1 MEAIVVV
8 IFMVVAY
15 FVISNYNRIQW
26 EKKKRRE
33 IRERFGKKPEHKEK
47 DTKKIRLYLDNRKEE
62 ANVDDITW
70 KDLSMDEVYWRI
82 NNCVSSA
89 GEQILYDTMHNTE
102 KSEEEL
108 EKLEK
113 SVQYF
118 SENEEERSKRN
129 W

>member
-47 DTKKIRLYLDNRKEE
+47 DTKKFDFIW
-62 ANVDDITW
+62 IT
-70 KDLSMDEVYWRI
+70 
-82 NNCVSSA
+82 
-89 GEQILYDTMHNTE
+89 G
-102 KSEEEL
+102 KSEL
-108 EKLEK
+108 
-113 SVQYF
+113 
-118 SENEEERSKRN
+118 R
-129 W
+129 